1 VWQWTS
7 LTFLNFLSGFAAL
20 PRQLVNAARVMGASP
35 WQTFWRIELPL
46 LKPAVVIAI
55 INRSM
60 EALKLFDP
68 VVLLTF
74 GGPGTSTQTVAYFLW
89 EQVWVFN
96 KFSFGAAASIL
107 LLFIFSFLIF
117 FGVYMLVSQRRPV
130 EGGVP

>member
-1 VWQWTS
+1 
-7 LTFLNFLSGFAAL
+7 
-20 PRQLVNAARVMGASP
+20 MGASP
-35 WQTFWRIELPL
+35 WQTFWRVELPL
-46 LKPAVVIAI
+46 LKPAIVIAVI
-55 INRSM
+55 IRSM

-107 LLFIFSFLIF
+107 LLIIFSFLIF
-117 FGVYMLVSQRRPV
+117 FGVYMLISQRRVV
-130 EGGVP
+130 EGRAP

>member
-1 VWQWTS
+1 
-7 LTFLNFLSGFAAL
+7 
-20 PRQLVNAARVMGASP
+20 MGASP

-46 LKPAVVIAI
+46 LKPAIVIAVI
-55 INRSM
+55 IRSM

-96 KFSFGAAASIL
+96 KFSFGAAASIVL
-107 LLFIFSFLIF
+107 LIIFSILIF
-117 FGVYMLVSQRRPV
+117 FAVYMLISQRRPV
-130 EGGVP
+130 EGSAS